1 MVFCMV
7 LIISKFFTQVPVL
20 RSRPKI
26 AEPHVRTVSFP
37 AESTARL
44 VCESEG
50 KPKPFI
56 TWTKVAT
63 GRQTTAVYIVICTKK
78 GI

>member
-1 MVFCMV
+1 MVGEKV

-26 AEPHVRTVSFP
+26 AEPHVRKVSFP

-50 KPKPFI
+50 EPKPFI

-63 GRQTTAVYIVICTKK
+63 GRQFF
-78 GI
+78 